1 MKSAEEIAL
10 NALKIAEKG
19 TRSILIDDG
28 IEKVARK
35 FIEGEALIL
44 KKGRE
49 SISERNL
56 SELLSSLSRMGVE
69 FSISSNEEENKPQ
82 KRSEPSSKSSPL
94 EEIYT
99 EIVEKEAPCII
110 EPSKKCV
117 NCGGRCRQLGF

>member
-69 FSISSNEEENKPQ
+69 LSITSKEEENKPQ

-110 EPSKKCV
+110 EPNKKCV
-117 NCGGRCRQLGF
+117 NCRGRCRQLGF